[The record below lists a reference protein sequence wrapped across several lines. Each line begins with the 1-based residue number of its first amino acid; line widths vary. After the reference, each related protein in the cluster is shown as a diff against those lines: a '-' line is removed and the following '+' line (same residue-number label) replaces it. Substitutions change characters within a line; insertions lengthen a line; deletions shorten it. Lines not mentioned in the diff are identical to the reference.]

1 MAVSVGTLLVAG
13 SLTIVFLAA
22 GGFIFGASVSFFWP
36 AQTAIMGD
44 ILPAERRGNGAALLQ
59 VSLNL
64 TRSIAPFLAAGLLA
78 WDVTGSAGTYF
89 FVAAIFVPV
98 LITARLLPAAPG
110 RASGGRNM
118 VREMALG
125 LQHVM
130 ENRAL
135 LEAMVSF
142 IVVTL
147 LGFSIMVV
155 LPGLTKDVLGAG
167 ESGFGIMFG
176 INAVGALIAG
186 VCVTSL
192 TSSRRLPALLTAS
205 GVAFG
210 LTICLTGLMPT
221 FALAC
226 FAMFLVGGA
235 GGMFQTL
242 VLARMMNISSAS
254 YLGRVM
260 SLTNLAWSLMSLLSL
275 GVGLL
280 ADLSS
285 QRTVLIG
292 VGLTLVVATLAL
304 ALWSRSD
311 SLGPEPV
318 AVV

>member
-1 MAVSVGTLLVAG
+1 
-13 SLTIVFLAA
+13 
-22 GGFIFGASVSFFWP
+22 
-36 AQTAIMGD
+36 MGD
-44 ILPAERRGNGAALLQ
+44 ILPPERRGNGAALLQ

-64 TRSIAPFLAAGLLA
+64 TRSIAPFVAAGLLA
-78 WDVTGSAGTYF
+78 WDLTGSAGTYF

-98 LITARLLPAAPG
+98 LITARMLPPNAGRRPG
-110 RASGGRNM
+110 RRNM
-118 VREMALG
+118 LAEMALG
-125 LQHVM
+125 LHHVM

-135 LEAMVSF
+135 REAMVSF

-192 TSSRRLPALLTAS
+192 ANSTRLPALLTAS

-210 LTICLTGLMPT
+210 LTICMTGLMPT

-226 FAMFLVGGA
+226 FAMLLVGAA

-242 VLARMMNISSAS
+242 VLARMIHLSEAA

-260 SLTNLAWSLMSLLSL
+260 SLTNLAWSLMSLVSL
-275 GVGLL
+275 LVGVL

-285 QRTVLIG
+285 QRTVLISI
-292 VGLTLVVATLAL
+292 GLTLVVATLAL
-304 ALWSRSD
+304 ALWSRGRSP
-311 SLGPEPV
+311 SSESAPV
-318 AVV
+318 AP